1 MANRIFSS
9 SVANTRFRFC
19 CSISSSHGGIAMAGV
34 SGAEWTGGSGMEA
47 HPAAPRNRSD
57 SAPREIIFFIGRIL
71 SSFSTR
77 LRNELAKTGEIYLFF
92 L

>member
-1 MANRIFSS
+1 
-9 SVANTRFRFC
+9 
-19 CSISSSHGGIAMAGV
+19 MAGV

-71 SSFSTR
+71 SFFSTR
-77 LRNELAKTGEIYLFF
+77 LRNGLAKTGEICLFF